1 MEGHLRQCGALT
13 VRFRIR
19 DGESDLIQLGEEE
32 GEGESSK
39 GKTDN
44 DNNGVVGE
52 DGDKRDVV
60 RDGDEEILSRVSMER
75 DKGEESDD
83 LYDPISSV
91 PDIFFRPYFDLTDPG
106 TFDRLMLADVD
117 VDRDRGRG
125 KDDFNSGG
133 IGGKEE

>member
-1 MEGHLRQCGALT
+1 M
-13 VRFRIR
+13 RFRIR

-75 DKGEESDD
+75 DKGEESTD

-91 PDIFFRPYFDLTDPG
+91 PDIFFRPYFDLTG
-106 TFDRLMLADVD
+106 AYQEGSHCHERQSIIAAVI
-117 VDRDRGRG
+117 G
-125 KDDFNSGG
+125 SCGG
-133 IGGKEE
+133 G